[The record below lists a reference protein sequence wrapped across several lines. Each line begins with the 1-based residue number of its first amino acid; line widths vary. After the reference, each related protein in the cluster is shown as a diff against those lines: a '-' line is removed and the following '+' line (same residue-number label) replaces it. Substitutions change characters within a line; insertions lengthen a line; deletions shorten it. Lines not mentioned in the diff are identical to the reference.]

1 MVSNY
6 LLKNTLILRG
16 LKCLGR
22 HILPPDKNEAYL
34 VRATAETFIPGILME
49 LTD

>member
-6 LLKNTLILRG
+6 LLKNTLIVRG
-16 LKCLGR
+16 SKCPGR

-34 VRATAETFIPGILME
+34 VRATAETSIPGIVLE